1 MTKNEFVVL
10 WVVAFFMNLR
20 GYERM
25 DEKQIMQIN
34 TYGDVSVVSFGQDI
48 VTGLLGL
55 EQINE
60 RLRVYISDRKPGKL
74 IVDFDGVKF
83 FSSQVLGMLVDIW
96 RRLRDY
102 GGIMLISGVN
112 PQLNRVFKITNLDK
126 IFEFY
131 PDRSHAVE
139 AMGKKK

>member
-1 MTKNEFVVL
+1 
-10 WVVAFFMNLR
+10 
-20 GYERM
+20 M
-25 DEKQIMQIN
+25 DEKQIMQID

-131 PDRSHAVE
+131 PDRAHAVE
-139 AMGKKK
+139 AMRKKK